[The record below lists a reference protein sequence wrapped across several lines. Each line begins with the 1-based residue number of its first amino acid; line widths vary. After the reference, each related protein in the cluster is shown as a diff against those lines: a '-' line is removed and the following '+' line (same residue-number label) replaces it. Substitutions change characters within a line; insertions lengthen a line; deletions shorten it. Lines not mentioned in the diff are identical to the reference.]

1 MPQTGRAEPHLG
13 SAPDEAS
20 GEDELRRRYAFYS
33 QFNAP
38 PRDTGRRFPW
48 RIALLVTATLSGLIA
63 SCWLDLTRSDVLPAM
78 RIASGNAISSMTVDA
93 DGKVRM
99 RKGID
104 RAELP
109 NDGIPNEETLAASAV
124 SAASRRAEP
133 KSAEGT
139 EDTAAPATMKVA
151 EADDNAS
158 GKGKDKGDDKGGR
171 KGGDRI
177 VAKAE
182 GSAAGKDGVTPAE
195 TRIARAEP
203 AKAAAKKSASA
214 SKKAKSASR
223 VAAATK
229 PKAKPVHRVAR
240 RDPEVERLRQ
250 QAEEE
255 LKKKTSDSL
264 ELAQASS
271 TSPHGLTRD
280 ISRLVRA
287 RFNSCTRAGNFFE
300 REKCKWEVCG
310 GMWGRNGCP
319 SYRNGVPQ

>member
-1 MPQTGRAEPHLG
+1 LLQTGRAEPHLG
-13 SAPDEAS
+13 AAPNEAS
-20 GEDELRRRYAFYS
+20 AEDELRRRYAFYN

-38 PRDTGRRFPW
+38 PRNTGRRFPW

-78 RIASGNAISSMTVDA
+78 RVAGSNAISSMAVDA

-109 NDGIPNEETLAASAV
+109 NDGIPNEETLAASAA
-124 SAASRRAEP
+124 STASRQAEP
-133 KSAEGT
+133 KSAGEA
-139 EDTAAPATMKVA
+139 EDTAAPAAMKLA

-158 GKGKDKGDDKGGR
+158 GKGNDKGKDKSDK
-171 KGGDRI
+171 KGSDRI

-182 GSAAGKDGVTPAE
+182 DRAAGEGGLTPAE
-195 TRIARAEP
+195 TRIARTEP

-214 SKKAKSASR
+214 SKKAKPAAH

-229 PKAKPVHRVAR
+229 PKARPVHRVAR

-255 LKKKTSDSL
+255 LKKKTSDSP

-271 TSPHGLTRD
+271 TSPRGLTRD

-287 RFNSCTRAGNFFE
+287 RFNSCKRAGNFFE